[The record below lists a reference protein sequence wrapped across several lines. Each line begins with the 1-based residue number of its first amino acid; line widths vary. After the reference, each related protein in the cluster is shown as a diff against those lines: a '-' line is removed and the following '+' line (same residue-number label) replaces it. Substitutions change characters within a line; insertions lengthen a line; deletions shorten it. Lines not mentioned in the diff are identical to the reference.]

1 MAQKYTKEQIAEAL
15 SDILS
20 DDFEIEKSKILPSA
34 NLFEDLE
41 FDSIDAVDLAVRL
54 QDFTKQKI
62 SPDNFKQIKT
72 VQDVIDAV
80 YELIENNA

>member
-1 MAQKYTKEQIAEAL
+1 MSSISREEIQKELTN
-15 SDILS
+15 ILVN
-20 DDFEIEKSKILPSA
+20 DFEIEESKITPEA

-62 SPDNFKQIKT
+62 SPENFKQIRT
-72 VQDVIDAV
+72 INDVVHAV
-80 YELIENNA
+80 EQLLK

>member
-1 MAQKYTKEQIAEAL
+1 MNAKYTRDEIFNELKN
-15 SDILS
+15 ILVN
-20 DDFEIEKSKILPSA
+20 DFEIDGDKILPDA

-62 SPDNFKQIKT
+62 SPENFKQIQT
-72 VQDVIDAV
+72 VEDVVDAV
-80 YELIENNA
+80 ESLLK

>member
-1 MAQKYTKEQIAEAL
+1 MTQKYTKEQIAEAL

-62 SPDNFKQIKT
+62 SPENFKQIRT
-72 VQDVIDAV
+72 VEDVINAV
-80 YELIENNA
+80 EQLLG

>member
-1 MAQKYTKEQIAEAL
+1 MSKKYKNDEILKEL
-15 SDILS
+15 KNILVN
-20 DDFEIEKSKILPSA
+20 DFEIDENKILPEA

-62 SPDNFKQIKT
+62 SPENFKQIRT
-72 VQDVIDAV
+72 VADVVEAV
-80 YELIENNA
+80 ESLLK

>member
-1 MAQKYTKEQIAEAL
+1 MSNISREEIQKELTN
-15 SDILS
+15 ILVN
-20 DDFEIEKSKILPSA
+20 DFEIEESKITPNA

-62 SPDNFKQIKT
+62 SPENFKQIRT
-72 VQDVIDAV
+72 IDDVINAV
-80 YELIENNA
+80 EQLLK

>member
-1 MAQKYTKEQIAEAL
+1 MNTKYTGDEIFNELKN
-15 SDILS
+15 ILVN
-20 DDFEIEKSKILPSA
+20 DFEIDEEKILPEA

-62 SPDNFKQIKT
+62 SPENFKQIRT
-72 VQDVIDAV
+72 VNDVVDAV
-80 YELIENNA
+80 ESLLK

>member
-1 MAQKYTKEQIAEAL
+1 MCAKYSKEE
-15 SDILS
+15 ILNELTNILA
-20 DDFEIEKSKILPSA
+20 DDFEIKREKITPEA

-62 SPDNFKQIKT
+62 SPENFRQIRT
-72 VQDVIDAV
+72 VEDVVNAV
-80 YELIENNA
+80 EKLLG

>member
-1 MAQKYTKEQIAEAL
+1 MSSINREEIQKELTN
-15 SDILS
+15 ILVN
-20 DDFEIEKSKILPSA
+20 DFEIEESKITPEA

-62 SPDNFKQIKT
+62 SPENFKQIRT
-72 VQDVIDAV
+72 INDVVNAV
-80 YELIENNA
+80 EQLLK

>member
-1 MAQKYTKEQIAEAL
+1 MNAKYTRDEIFNELKN
-15 SDILS
+15 ILVN
-20 DDFEIEKSKILPSA
+20 DFEIDEDKILPDA

-62 SPDNFKQIKT
+62 SPENFKQIRT
-72 VQDVIDAV
+72 VEDVVDAV
-80 YELIENNA
+80 ESLLK

>member
-1 MAQKYTKEQIAEAL
+1 MSSISREEIQKELTN
-15 SDILS
+15 ILVN
-20 DDFEIEKSKILPSA
+20 DFEIEESKITPEA

-62 SPDNFKQIKT
+62 SPENFKQIRT
-72 VQDVIDAV
+72 INDVVDAV
-80 YELIENNA
+80 EQLLK

>member
-1 MAQKYTKEQIAEAL
+1 MNTKYTRDEIFNELKN
-15 SDILS
+15 ILVN
-20 DDFEIEKSKILPSA
+20 DFEIDENKILPEA

-62 SPDNFKQIKT
+62 SPENFKQIRT
-72 VQDVIDAV
+72 VNDVVDAV
-80 YELIENNA
+80 ESLLK

>member
-1 MAQKYTKEQIAEAL
+1 MDAKFSRE
-15 SDILS
+15 DILNELTNILVN
-20 DDFEIEKSKILPSA
+20 DFEIDGEKITPDA

-62 SPDNFKQIKT
+62 SPENFKQIRT
-72 VQDVIDAV
+72 IHDVVDAV
-80 YELIENNA
+80 ETLLG

>member
-1 MAQKYTKEQIAEAL
+1 MNTKYSRDEIFNELKN
-15 SDILS
+15 ILVN
-20 DDFEIEKSKILPSA
+20 DFEIDEEKILPDA

-62 SPDNFKQIKT
+62 SPENFKQIRT
-72 VQDVIDAV
+72 VNDVVDAV
-80 YELIENNA
+80 ESLLK

>member
-1 MAQKYTKEQIAEAL
+1 MSVKHTKE
-15 SDILS
+15 DILNELRTILVN
-20 DDFEIEKSKILPSA
+20 DFEIGEEKIVPDA

-62 SPDNFKQIKT
+62 SPENFKQIRT
-72 VQDVIDAV
+72 INDVVDAV
-80 YELIENNA
+80 YGLLQ

>member
-1 MAQKYTKEQIAEAL
+1 MNTKYTRDEIFNELKN
-15 SDILS
+15 ILVN
-20 DDFEIEKSKILPSA
+20 DFEIDEEKILPEA

-62 SPDNFKQIKT
+62 SPENFKQIRT
-72 VQDVIDAV
+72 VNDVIDAV
-80 YELIENNA
+80 ESLLK

>member
-1 MAQKYTKEQIAEAL
+1 MAEKYTKEQIFDEL
-15 SDILS
+15 TNILS
-20 DDFEIEKSKILPSA
+20 EDFEIEKSKITPSS

-62 SPDNFKQIKT
+62 SPDNFKQIRT
-72 VQDVIDAV
+72 VEDVADAV
-80 YELIENNA
+80 YELLQNK

>member
-1 MAQKYTKEQIAEAL
+1 MNAKYTRDEIFNELKN
-15 SDILS
+15 ILVN
-20 DDFEIEKSKILPSA
+20 DFEIDGDKILPDA

-62 SPDNFKQIKT
+62 SPENFKQIRT
-72 VQDVIDAV
+72 VEDVVDAV
-80 YELIENNA
+80 ESLLK